1 MASPWPRFVLDASGV
16 RAERLL
22 APGSVPIMIC
32 PMDTPIRPQPP
43 MTCIR
48 SVQPTDWPALAAFY
62 DAMSPQDRHSRFLG
76 YGCVSPETA
85 QRMCAVDHRAAEGF
99 VAVSLRDDGT
109 ERICGHLCLE
119 PCGHD
124 SEELA
129 VAVAEDCQGMG
140 LGHRLVAAG
149 LGWAQAHHVQQVTAT
164 AFTNNEPI
172 LRLLAGSA
180 PGVTMRP
187 LRGGIVE
194 VAIPVA
200 VADR

>member
-1 MASPWPRFVLDASGV
+1 
-16 RAERLL
+16 
-22 APGSVPIMIC
+22 
-32 PMDTPIRPQPP
+32 MDNQTRPLPP

-48 SVQPTDWPALAAFY
+48 PVQPTDWPALAAFY
-62 DAMSPQDRHSRFLG
+62 DALPPEDRRSRFLG
-76 YGCVSPETA
+76 YASVTIQAA

-99 VAVSLRDDGT
+99 VAVAIRDDGT

-119 PCGHD
+119 PSGHD

-140 LGHRLVAAG
+140 LGHRLVDAG

-164 AFTNNEPI
+164 AFTSNAPV
-172 LRLLAGSA
+172 LRLLGGSA
-180 PGVTMRP
+180 PGVTMRT

-194 VAIPVA
+194 VAIPVVA
-200 VADR
+200 ADR

>member
-1 MASPWPRFVLDASGV
+1 MVSQ
-16 RAERLL
+16 
-22 APGSVPIMIC
+22 
-32 PMDTPIRPQPP
+32 TRPQPP

-48 SVQPTDWPALAAFY
+48 PVQPTDWPALAAFY
-62 DAMSPQDRHSRFLG
+62 GALRPEDRHSRFLG
-76 YGCVSPETA
+76 YADVTDLAA

-99 VAVSLRDDGT
+99 VAVAMRDDGT

-119 PCGHD
+119 PSGHA

-140 LGHRLVAAG
+140 LGHRLVGAG
-149 LGWAQAHHVQQVTAT
+149 LGWAQAHHVRQVTAT
-164 AFTNNEPI
+164 AFTSNAPV
-172 LRLLAGSA
+172 LRLLAGSG

-200 VADR
+200 APDR